1 MPKEVIGNPENKNA
15 ENWISNEPF
24 PAQEQKK
31 QENVFDNLFSFN
43 QNNANNNEKLDT
55 NIA

>member
-24 PAQEQKK
+24 PA
-31 QENVFDNLFSFN
+31 
-43 QNNANNNEKLDT
+43 
-55 NIA
+55 